1 MLAPCML
8 NIELEKISNR
18 DEKRQVGRLERLT
31 NTAIPMAPNKV
42 NTVISGER
50 KTKTKLITV
59 ITPLMLR

>member
-50 KTKTKLITV
+50 KTKTKLKIV

>member
-50 KTKTKLITV
+50 KTKTKLKTV
-59 ITPLMLR
+59 ITPLILR